1 MYHMI
6 LAMAQNTGAAQGQQ
20 QGNPL
25 MSFLPFILIF
35 FVMWFFMI
43 RPQSKKQKEM
53 QQMLES
59 LKVNDWVLT
68 NGGIIGRITTIKPDK
83 NVVVIEIDDTNHVRV
98 EFSRSSVVTILNKDE
113 NPNP

>member
-1 MYHMI
+1 MSYII
-6 LAMAQNTGAAQGQQ
+6 LAMAQNPPAAQGQQ
-20 QGNPL
+20 GNPI

-53 QQMLES
+53 QKMLES

-68 NGGIIGRITTIKPDK
+68 NGGIIGRITAIKPDK
-83 NVVVIEIDDTNHVRV
+83 NVVVVEIDDTNHVRV
-98 EFSRSSVVTILNKDE
+98 EFQRSAIVTILNKDE
-113 NPNP
+113 NQAN

>member
-1 MYHMI
+1 MQYII
-6 LAMAQNTGAAQGQQ
+6 LAMANNPQATQGQA

-53 QQMLES
+53 IQMLDS

-68 NGGIIGRITTIKPDK
+68 NGGIIGRITSIKPDK
-83 NVVVIEIDDTNHVRV
+83 GIVELEIDDNNHIRV
-98 EFSRSSVVTILNKDE
+98 EFQKSSIVTILPK
-113 NPNP
+113 

>member
-1 MYHMI
+1 MISTI
-6 LAMAQNTGAAQGQQ
+6 LAMAQNTQAAGGQQ
-20 QGNPL
+20 QSNPI

-53 QQMLES
+53 QKMLES

-68 NGGIIGRITTIKPDK
+68 SAGIIGRITAIKPDK
-83 NVVVIEIDDTNHVRV
+83 NIVVIEIDDTNHVRV
-98 EFSRSSVVTILNKDE
+98 EFQRSAVVTILNKDDSQVS
-113 NPNP
+113 

>member
-1 MYHMI
+1 MQYII
-6 LAMAQNTGAAQGQQ
+6 LAMANNPQAGQGQA

-53 QQMLES
+53 MQMLDS
-59 LKVNDWVLT
+59 IKVNDWVLT
-68 NGGIIGRITTIKPDK
+68 NGGIIGRITSIKPDK
-83 NVVVIEIDDTNHVRV
+83 GIVVLEIDDNNHIRV
-98 EFSRSSVVTILNKDE
+98 EFQKSSIVTILNKEDKTAE
-113 NPNP
+113 

>member
-1 MYHMI
+1 MISTI
-6 LAMAQNTGAAQGQQ
+6 LAMATNQPAAGGTQ
-20 QGNPL
+20 QGGGL

-53 QQMLES
+53 AAMLES
-59 LKVNDWVLT
+59 IKVNDWVLT

-98 EFSRSSVVTILNKDE
+98 EFQRSAIVTILNKDAT
-113 NPNP
+113 PAS

>member
-1 MYHMI
+1 MSYII
-6 LAMAQNTGAAQGQQ
+6 LAMAQNAQAGSGQ
-20 QGNPL
+20 QGNPI

-59 LKVNDWVLT
+59 IKEHDWVLT
-68 NGGIIGRITTIKPDK
+68 NGGIIGRITSIKPDK
-83 NVVVIEIDDTNHVRV
+83 NVVVIEIDETNHIRV
-98 EFSRSSVVTILNKDE
+98 EFQRSAIVTILNKD
-113 NPNP
+113 NNQAV